1 MNEWACVC
9 AGKGVAPGSGW
20 SDCVKIAR
28 RDQVHLTAQQRQNRK
43 TRSGVKCVC
52 VCTCENITYHSLL
65 YISLTSPF
73 GRRNKQ
79 LVVLLISFA
88 LPYRVHSIPRKSY
101 QRIFSYYK
109 NIGIDSY
116 NDAQITIR
124 LLLS

>member
-43 TRSGVKCVC
+43 TRSCVKCVC
-52 VCTCENITYHSLL
+52 GCVREYNIPPSSLL
-65 YISLTSPF
+65 FISSF

-79 LVVLLISFA
+79 LGMVLLIFRPPA
-88 LPYRVHSIPRKSY
+88 PFTANPRKSY
-101 QRIFSYYK
+101 LRPPKKMSEYFSLQEHWDRIS
-109 NIGIDSY
+109 
-116 NDAQITIR
+116 
-124 LLLS
+124 